1 MGCMASSNLP
11 ILQALFASLLLLTP
25 KVFSFDC
32 SRTKGSSLS
41 SLEANLSWLSPNQEF
56 AIGFQKLP
64 NDNENHFLLAI
75 WFHNI
80 PETTIVWF
88 AHTKPAPK
96 GSTLNLTDEG
106 TLVLYDPQ
114 GNSLW
119 EPSTGGA
126 KSMCASMNDS
136 GNFMLLDGDKNP
148 IWETFNET
156 TDTILPGQTLNMG
169 SNLTARYSRES
180 YANGRFQLHLQP
192 DGNLVLYTVTMPTGA
207 ARDAYW
213 ATGTMTGNSKL
224 VFNENGNIYV
234 TDGTR
239 WVYNLTKNDAGSSQD
254 FYHMAR
260 IDYDGVFRQYHCR
273 KSKACG
279 LKWSVVKR
287 FPEDICSAI
296 LTEVGSGA
304 CGYNSICVEINEEP
318 DCLCPENY
326 SYLNESAKNQGCRPN
341 FELPSCRL
349 NGWESNLELV
359 EFVEYTNTDWP
370 LDDYDLQ
377 IGSGV
382 DLQTCKQLCLNYCF
396 CTVAIHNGNSCWKKK
411 YPLSNGRRKPNVNR
425 TALVKV
431 PKVNVTQLYLV
442 SLRQNNKDQST
453 TVLIVSIL
461 LGSSVFINI
470 VMTSAI
476 LIAIYFSYHKK
487 LLNISSVSSVA
498 STNIR
503 SYAYKELEQ
512 ATGGFKQ
519 ILGKGAFGTVYK
531 GVLASYPKRFVA
543 IKKLEK
549 FEKEGEKEFKTEV
562 SVIGQTHH
570 KNLVRLLGY
579 CDEGEHRLLV
589 YEYMTNGSLASLLF
603 GITRPDW
610 NQRVQIAFGIAR
622 GLMYLHEECS
632 TQIIHCDIKPQNI
645 LLDEFYTPRI
655 SDFGLAKLLV
665 AEQTRVARTNIR
677 GTVGYFAPEWFSRA
691 SITVK
696 VDVYSFGVLLL
707 EMICCK
713 SSIAFGMGDQEQT
726 LMDWVYACYCKKK
739 LDELVE
745 NDEDARN
752 DMKKLERLVMVA
764 IWCIQEDAS
773 LRPSMK
779 KVTQMLEGVVDVSVP
794 PRPSI
799 YCST

>member
-1 MGCMASSNLP
+1 MASSNLR

-32 SRTKGSSLS
+32 SQRNGSSLS
-41 SLEANLSWLSPNQEF
+41 SLEPNLSWLSPNKEF

-75 WFHNI
+75 WFNKI
-80 PETTIVWF
+80 PNTTIVWF
-88 AHTKPAPK
+88 AHTEPAPQ
-96 GSTLNLTDEG
+96 GSTLKLTDEG
-106 TLVLYDPQ
+106 KLVLYDPK

-119 EPSTGGA
+119 ERPSTGGA

-136 GNFMLLDGDKNP
+136 GNFMLLDEDKNP
-148 IWETFNET
+148 IWETFKEP
-156 TDTILPGQTLNMG
+156 TDTILPGQTLNTG
-169 SNLTARYSRES
+169 SNLTSRYSRES
-180 YANGRFQLHLQP
+180 YDDGRFQLHLQQ

-224 VFNENGNIYV
+224 VFNENGYIYV

-260 IDYDGVFRQYHCR
+260 IDYDGVFKQYR
-273 KSKACG
+273 YKKSKTCD
-279 LKWSVVKR
+279 LKWGVVTR

-304 CGYNSICVEINEEP
+304 CGYNSICVEINGEP

-349 NGWESNLELV
+349 NGWESNLDLV
-359 EFVEYTNTDWP
+359 EFDEYKDTNWP

-382 DLQTCKQLCLNYCF
+382 DLQTCKQLCLKDCF
-396 CTVAIHNGNSCWKKK
+396 CTVAVHNGNRCWKKK
-411 YPLSNGRRKPNVNR
+411 YPLSNGRREPNVVNG

-431 PKVNVTQLYLV
+431 PKVNVTQLYLE

-470 VMTSAI
+470 VMTLAI
-476 LIAIYFSYHKK
+476 CIAVYFSYHNK
-487 LLNISSVSSVA
+487 LLSISSVSSVA

-519 ILGKGAFGTVYK
+519 ILGKGAFGT
-531 GVLASYPKRFVA
+531 RFVA

-549 FEKEGEKEFKTEV
+549 FEQEGEKEFKTEV

-570 KNLVRLLGY
+570 KNL
-579 CDEGEHRLLV
+579 
-589 YEYMTNGSLASLLF
+589 
-603 GITRPDW
+603 PDW

-622 GLMYLHEECS
+622 GLMYLHEE
-632 TQIIHCDIKPQNI
+632 PQNI

-655 SDFGLAKLLV
+655 SDFGLAKLLL

-677 GTVGYFAPEWFSRA
+677 GT
-691 SITVK
+691 

-713 SSIAFGMGDQEQT
+713 SSVAFGMGDQEEA

-739 LDELVE
+739 MDKLVE

-799 YCST
+799 YCPT

>member
-1 MGCMASSNLP
+1 MASSNFDFLQSLP
-11 ILQALFASLLLLTP
+11 LLLLLLIP
-25 KVFSFDC
+25 KVFSIDC
-32 SRTKGSSLS
+32 THNKGLSLS
-41 SLEANLSWLSPNQEF
+41 STEANPRWLSPNKEF
-56 AIGFQKLP
+56 AFGFQKLP
-64 NDNENHFLLAI
+64 NEENHFLLAI
-75 WFHNI
+75 WFNNI
-80 PETTIVWF
+80 PEKTIVWF
-88 AHTKPAPK
+88 ARADPAPQ
-96 GSTLNLTDEG
+96 GSTLKLTDEG
-106 TLVLYDPQ
+106 KLELSDPQ
-114 GNSLW
+114 GKILW
-119 EPSTGGA
+119 ERAGGA
-126 KSMCASMNDS
+126 NSMCASMDDS
-136 GNFMLLDGDKNP
+136 GNFMLLDGDKKP
-148 IWETFNET
+148 IWQTFTEP
-156 TDTILPGQTLNMG
+156 TDTILPGQTLSMG
-169 SNLTARYSRES
+169 QNLTARYSRES
-180 YANGRFQLHLQP
+180 YGDGRFQLHLQP
-192 DGNLVLYTVTMPTGA
+192 DGNLVLYTLTMPTGDA
-207 ARDAYW
+207 TRGAYW
-213 ATGTMTGNSKL
+213 ATGTMTSNSQL
-224 VFNENGNIYV
+224 VFNENGYIYV
-234 TDGTR
+234 TDDNR
-239 WVYNLTKNDAGSSQD
+239 WVFNLTKKDAGSRQD

-260 IDYDGVFRQYHCR
+260 IDYDGVFRQYRCE
-273 KSKACG
+273 KSKTCG
-279 LKWSVVKR
+279 LKWIVVNR

-304 CGYNSICVEINEEP
+304 CGYNSICVEVNDEP

-326 SYLNESAKNQGCRPN
+326 SYMNKSGKNLGCRPN

-359 EFVEYTNTDWP
+359 EFNEYNNTDWP

-382 DLQTCKQLCLNYCF
+382 DLQTCKQLCLNDCF
-396 CTVAIHNGNSCWKKK
+396 CMVAIHNGNSCWKKK
-411 YPLSNGRRKPNVNR
+411 YPLSNGRRGPNVNR

-431 PKVNVTQLYLV
+431 PKINVTQLYLE

-453 TVLIVSIL
+453 TVLIVSVL

-470 VMTSAI
+470 VMTLGI
-476 LIAIYFSYHKK
+476 CIAIYFWYHNW
-487 LLNISSVSSVA
+487 LLSISSVSSVA

-503 SYAYKELEQ
+503 SYTYKELEK

-531 GVLASYPKRFVA
+531 GVLASYPKKFVA

-549 FEKEGEKEFKTEV
+549 FEQEGEKEFKTEV

-570 KNLVRLLGY
+570 KNLVRLVGF

-589 YEYMTNGSLASLLF
+589 YEYMTNGSLGRLLF

-655 SDFGLAKLLV
+655 SDFGLAKLMV

-696 VDVYSFGVLLL
+696 VDVYSFGVMLL

-713 SSIAFGMGDQEQT
+713 SSVAFGLEDQEEA
-726 LMDWVYACYCKKK
+726 LMDWVYACYCKKT
-739 LDELVE
+739 LDKLVE

-752 DMKKLERLVMVA
+752 DMKRLERLVMVA

-773 LRPSMK
+773 LRPTMK

-799 YCST
+799 YCSTT

>member
-1 MGCMASSNLP
+1 MASSNFGF
-11 ILQALFASLLLLTP
+11 LQSLLLLLLLIP
-25 KVFSFDC
+25 KVFSIDC
-32 SRTKGSSLS
+32 THNKGSSLS
-41 SLEANLSWLSPNQEF
+41 STEANPRWLSPNKEF
-56 AIGFQKLP
+56 AFGFQKLP
-64 NDNENHFLLAI
+64 NEENHFLLAI
-75 WFHNI
+75 WFNNM

-88 AHTKPAPK
+88 ARADPAPQ
-96 GSTLNLTDEG
+96 GSTLKLTDEG
-106 TLVLYDPQ
+106 KLELSDPQ
-114 GNSLW
+114 GKILW
-119 EPSTGGA
+119 ERAGGA
-126 KSMCASMNDS
+126 NSTCASMDDS
-136 GNFMLLDGDKNP
+136 GNFMLLDGDKQP
-148 IWETFNET
+148 IWQTFTEP
-156 TDTILPGQTLNMG
+156 TDTILPGQTYG
-169 SNLTARYSRES
+169 D
-180 YANGRFQLHLQP
+180 GRFQLHLQP
-192 DGNLVLYTVTMPTGA
+192 DGNLVLYTLTMPTGDA
-207 ARDAYW
+207 TRGAYW
-213 ATGTMTGNSKL
+213 ATGTMTGNSQL
-224 VFNENGNIYV
+224 VFNENGYIYV
-234 TDGTR
+234 TDDNR
-239 WVYNLTKNDAGSSQD
+239 WVFNLTKKDAGSRQD

-260 IDYDGVFRQYHCR
+260 IDYDGV
-273 KSKACG
+273 
-279 LKWSVVKR
+279 
-287 FPEDICSAI
+287 
-296 LTEVGSGA
+296 GSGA
-304 CGYNSICVEINEEP
+304 CGYNSICVEVNDEP

-326 SYLNESAKNQGCRPN
+326 SYMNKSGKNLGCRPN

-359 EFVEYTNTDWP
+359 EFNEYTNTDWP

-382 DLQTCKQLCLNYCF
+382 DLQTCKQLCLDDCF
-396 CTVAIHNGNSCWKKK
+396 CMVAIHNGNSCWKKK
-411 YPLSNGRRKPNVNR
+411 YPLSNGRRGPNVNR

-431 PKVNVTQLYLV
+431 PKINVTQLYLE
-442 SLRQNNKDQST
+442 SLRQNNKDQSYT
-453 TVLIVSIL
+453 
-461 LGSSVFINI
+461 
-470 VMTSAI
+470 
-476 LIAIYFSYHKK
+476 
-487 LLNISSVSSVA
+487 
-498 STNIR
+498 
-503 SYAYKELEQ
+503 YKELEK

-531 GVLASYPKRFVA
+531 GVLASYPKKFVA

-549 FEKEGEKEFKTEV
+549 FEQEGEKEFKTEV

-570 KNLVRLLGY
+570 KNLVRLVGF

-589 YEYMTNGSLASLLF
+589 YEYMTNGSLGRLLF

-655 SDFGLAKLLV
+655 SDFGLAKLMV

-696 VDVYSFGVLLL
+696 VDVYSFGVMLL

-713 SSIAFGMGDQEQT
+713 SSVAFGMEDQEEA
-726 LMDWVYACYCKKK
+726 LMDWVYACYCKKT
-739 LDELVE
+739 LDKLVE

-752 DMKKLERLVMVA
+752 DMKRLERLVMVA

-773 LRPSMK
+773 LRPTMK

-799 YCST
+799 YCSTA

>member
-1 MGCMASSNLP
+1 M
-11 ILQALFASLLLLTP
+11 T
-25 KVFSFDC
+25 
-32 SRTKGSSLS
+32 
-41 SLEANLSWLSPNQEF
+41 
-56 AIGFQKLP
+56 
-64 NDNENHFLLAI
+64 LAI
-75 WFHNI
+75 
-80 PETTIVWF
+80 
-88 AHTKPAPK
+88 
-96 GSTLNLTDEG
+96 
-106 TLVLYDPQ
+106 
-114 GNSLW
+114 
-119 EPSTGGA
+119 
-126 KSMCASMNDS
+126 C
-136 GNFMLLDGDKNP
+136 
-148 IWETFNET
+148 
-156 TDTILPGQTLNMG
+156 
-169 SNLTARYSRES
+169 
-180 YANGRFQLHLQP
+180 
-192 DGNLVLYTVTMPTGA
+192 
-207 ARDAYW
+207 
-213 ATGTMTGNSKL
+213 
-224 VFNENGNIYV
+224 
-234 TDGTR
+234 
-239 WVYNLTKNDAGSSQD
+239 
-254 FYHMAR
+254 
-260 IDYDGVFRQYHCR
+260 
-273 KSKACG
+273 
-279 LKWSVVKR
+279 
-287 FPEDICSAI
+287 
-296 LTEVGSGA
+296 
-304 CGYNSICVEINEEP
+304 
-318 DCLCPENY
+318 
-326 SYLNESAKNQGCRPN
+326 
-341 FELPSCRL
+341 
-349 NGWESNLELV
+349 
-359 EFVEYTNTDWP
+359 
-370 LDDYDLQ
+370 
-377 IGSGV
+377 
-382 DLQTCKQLCLNYCF
+382 
-396 CTVAIHNGNSCWKKK
+396 
-411 YPLSNGRRKPNVNR
+411 
-425 TALVKV
+425 
-431 PKVNVTQLYLV
+431 
-442 SLRQNNKDQST
+442 
-453 TVLIVSIL
+453 
-461 LGSSVFINI
+461 
-470 VMTSAI
+470 
-476 LIAIYFSYHKK
+476 IAIYFSYHNK

-531 GVLASYPKRFVA
+531 GVLASHPKRFVA

-549 FEKEGEKEFKTEV
+549 FEQEGEKEFKTEV

-570 KNLVRLLGY
+570 KNLVRLFGY

-713 SSIAFGMGDQEQT
+713 SSVAFGMGDQEEA

-739 LDELVE
+739 LDKLVE